1 MRKIIGDEAVE
12 SLIKYPRKKIKRILM
27 LTGGGATQSL
37 FSMGSVKCLV
47 DNGMFYDKKT
57 DKFYFEVISAISGGT
72 ILLMFLDLATN
83 PQYSYHKKDDWY
95 NKYVRKQTYAFLT
108 SKLLAKS
115 IKTGFKDFEIK
126 IFDLIPE
133 YNEYLVTENTNIECK
148 YNYIDA
154 NLQIVSNKHN
164 DIIDLKNDIKVPMWH
179 VIRTLRCVTP
189 FTYFNGKGS
198 YDAGAVSNVPLAT
211 ALTDYDA
218 TDTFIIFA
226 NPHLIYDTY
235 PEKSWTELALGALGN
250 IMSGANHSINGLLD
264 LIVNDKGVNM
274 ICSMPNELNDSKDET
289 HKGIIKDF
297 AGEVSNSVIYYNGLL
312 FYDLDSLKFIENIGY
327 TQMYAQL
334 KSKYPKKKLV
344 FDIPNPD
351 VYDNAKAKV
360 IYERLKKL
368 DLVYETIKTF
378 F

>member
-1 MRKIIGDEAVE
+1 MPKIIKDESVE
-12 SLIKYPRKKIKRILM
+12 SLIKYPRKKINRIMM

-95 NKYVRKQTYAFLT
+95 NKYVRKQVYAFLT
-108 SKLLAKS
+108 SNLLAKS
-115 IKTGFKDFEIK
+115 IKSGFKEFETR

-154 NLQIVSNKHN
+154 NLQMVSH
-164 DIIDLKNDIKVPMWH
+164 DHTDVIDLKRNVKVPMWH
-179 VIRTLRCVTP
+179 VIRTMRCTLP

-235 PEKSWTELALGALGN
+235 PAKSWTELALGALGN

-264 LIVNDKGVNM
+264 LIINHKGVNM
-274 ICSMPNELNDSKDET
+274 ICSMPNELYDSKDET
-289 HKGIIKDF
+289 YKGIIRDF
-297 AGEVSNSVIYYNGLL
+297 AGEVSKPVVYYNGVL
-312 FYDLDSLKFIENIGY
+312 FYDLDSMRLIENLGY

-334 KSKYPKKKLV
+334 KAKFPKKKLV
-344 FDIPNPD
+344 FDIPNPE
-351 VYDNAKAKV
+351 VYEREKAKA
-360 IYERLKKL
+360 IYEKLKTL
-368 DLVYETIKTF
+368 DPIYETFKTF